1 LEFARRQNCKT
12 RTVTRTKRIYCT
24 YLLAIAK
31 KYSTLLS
38 LDTKANMGQV
48 LSPCLS
54 QSATTK
60 AVVITPRTVAG
71 SFSPEQKERT
81 TSVLKDVLPP
91 PLSIAMTKSDSSSK
105 LTEEKPLNEATF
117 PFDESDRAST
127 DVDLPLPEVEN
138 MKVEE
143 ETSSEDFLFAIDEVS
158 SIKQEVQPLPESTD
172 VPLVLTEALEIPTD
186 ETAVEFEVTSED
198 FAVTNEANFRE
209 EAQPVPESTD
219 VPLVLTEALEVPTD
233 ETAVEFEVTSEV
245 LAAINEVHFREEA
258 QPVVPESTDAL
269 LVLTEAVESSK
280 DENAVNDADASCEV
294 LAAIDEVSTN
304 KEVQHQVDTKDTLS
318 VLTITETVKSPKDEF
333 DVGISSE
340 HSESVGRDMTML
352 VTNEAE
358 KFSIFDVYE
367 ADYNRENSTSPL
379 ITTEADVQVPQ
390 MNQSKTSLS
399 TNDGSP
405 L

>member
-1 LEFARRQNCKT
+1 
-12 RTVTRTKRIYCT
+12 
-24 YLLAIAK
+24 
-31 KYSTLLS
+31 
-38 LDTKANMGQV
+38 
-48 LSPCLS
+48 
-54 QSATTK
+54 
-60 AVVITPRTVAG
+60 
-71 SFSPEQKERT
+71 
-81 TSVLKDVLPP
+81 
-91 PLSIAMTKSDSSSK
+91 
-105 LTEEKPLNEATF
+105 
-117 PFDESDRAST
+117 
-127 DVDLPLPEVEN
+127 
-138 MKVEE
+138 
-143 ETSSEDFLFAIDEVS
+143 
-158 SIKQEVQPLPESTD
+158 
-172 VPLVLTEALEIPTD
+172 
-186 ETAVEFEVTSED
+186 
-198 FAVTNEANFRE
+198 
-209 EAQPVPESTD
+209 
-219 VPLVLTEALEVPTD
+219 
-233 ETAVEFEVTSEV
+233 VEFEVTSEV

-333 DVGISSE
+333 DVGVSSE

>member
-1 LEFARRQNCKT
+1 MFLFHAKTSLKFESESRLYRPIFLKIVWSLHDDKIVKQEQLQEQNAFI
-12 RTVTRTKRIYCT
+12 VS

-60 AVVITPRTVAG
+60 AVVTTPRTVAG

-143 ETSSEDFLFAIDEVS
+143 ETSSEDLLFAIDEVS

-172 VPLVLTEALEIPTD
+172 VPLVLTEALK
-186 ETAVEFEVTSED
+186 
-198 FAVTNEANFRE
+198 
-209 EAQPVPESTD
+209 
-219 VPLVLTEALEVPTD
+219 VPTD

-304 KEVQHQVDTKDTLS
+304 KEVQHQVDTKETLS

-333 DVGISSE
+333 DVGVSSE